1 VIASLTVT
9 FRGLITDVVVD
20 RYDLDESTNGCEVE
34 WHFEGLTPDEHDDLH
49 VSDEEEDSIIEQ
61 IVRAMADLR

>member
-1 VIASLTVT
+1 MIASLTVT

-20 RYDLDESTNGCEVE
+20 RYDLDESTNGCDVE
-34 WHFEGLTPDEHDDLH
+34 WHFDGLTPDERDDLN